1 MKRLF
6 IFTATLLLCCLAFS
20 QESKT
25 SNPKTESTIMMDTV
39 GVKLPEFPNGVDSLI
54 SFLSTNLRYPK
65 EAEKIGIEAKVI
77 VGFVVGKDGSISN
90 VKVEKSK
97 LKNGLFNNIT
107 KKAQKCTPLFEEE
120 AMRVVSIMPKWI
132 PATKDG
138 KPVSVLFHLPISF
151 RLR

>member
-6 IFTATLLLCCLAFS
+6 IFTATLLLCCSAFS

-25 SNPKTESTIMMDTV
+25 SNPKTENTIMMDTG

-65 EAEKIGIEAKVI
+65 EAEKTGIEAKVI
-77 VGFVVGKDGSISN
+77 VSFVVNKDGSISN

-107 KKAQKCTPLFEEE
+107 KKAQKCAPLFEEE
-120 AMRVVSIMPKWI
+120 ACGSSVSCPNGFLLQKTESLLPSCLICL
-132 PATKDG
+132 
-138 KPVSVLFHLPISF
+138 SHLD
-151 RLR
+151 